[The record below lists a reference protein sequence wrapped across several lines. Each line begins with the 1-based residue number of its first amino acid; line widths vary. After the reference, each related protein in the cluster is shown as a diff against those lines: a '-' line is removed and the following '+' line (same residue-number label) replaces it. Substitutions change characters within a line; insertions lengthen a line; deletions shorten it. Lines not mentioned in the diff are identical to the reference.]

1 MKHPLILIELASS
14 LLKDPLGIS
23 QESFNLLR
31 EIFEAEEVF
40 GLLLDRAIEENG
52 RRKILGE

>member
-31 EIFEAEEVF
+31 EIFEAEE
-40 GLLLDRAIEENG
+40 RS
-52 RRKILGE
+52 